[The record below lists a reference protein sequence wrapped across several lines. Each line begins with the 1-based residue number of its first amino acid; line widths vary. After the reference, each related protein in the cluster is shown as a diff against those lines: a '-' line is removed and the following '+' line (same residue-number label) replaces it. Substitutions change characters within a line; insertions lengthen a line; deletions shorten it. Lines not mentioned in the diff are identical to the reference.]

1 MNKQIMK
8 QAGFTEELKQIE
20 VGNCPICRKPINLE
34 DFRNA
39 LSKREYEI
47 SKMCNA
53 CQDLIFG
60 P

>member
-1 MNKQIMK
+1 MK